1 MYKYPH
7 FLSLSFLAFGIPYND
22 TKAGGNDLYE
32 MRFGHNIVIRA
43 QVGYDKSPFNLH
55 LDLSSSC
62 ISPPFPSND
71 VKWKE
76 TRRRKEK
83 KESGYKMK
91 EVRRGSTWWGTEGWI
106 KKGSWEQKNISFS
119 LARKRKESFLQGK
132 KAPPHAISEGS
143 FLRGQEQQIQLA
155 AMVYPARKS
164 LAFRRCLSK

>member
-1 MYKYPH
+1 MLFHSLFLYPCTSTH

-32 MRFGHNIVIRA
+32 MRFGHSIVIRA
-43 QVGYDKSPFNLH
+43 QVDFDKRPFNLL

-76 TRRRKEK
+76 TRRRRKEK

-91 EVRRGSTWWGTEGWI
+91 EVRRGSTW
-106 KKGSWEQKNISFS
+106 
-119 LARKRKESFLQGK
+119 
-132 KAPPHAISEGS
+132 
-143 FLRGQEQQIQLA
+143 
-155 AMVYPARKS
+155 
-164 LAFRRCLSK
+164 